1 VGLALGI
8 GIAMP
13 FRFSVLSSLFGAG
26 TAGGTLLG
34 ASETDGLAVDFTA
47 ATPDL
52 LIRDAASTLNYS
64 GTPFLNDGGK
74 LTFSRTSLATVVDDD
89 GLVKWAPHNL
99 AVRSAEFSDASWTK
113 TGASVT
119 TGSSDPAGG
128 TNAFTLEA
136 TATGNSFL
144 LQSILVTQNVV
155 YTSSI
160 FAKAGNTNFVA
171 LTLDNTLFGGP
182 HAVFNLSNGT
192 IDTAPSGATA
202 LIESIGGGWYR
213 CSLTDTPNN
222 TVSVGAVIVTPSRTG
237 AARLQGVTGD
247 TVLVWGAHLYRSDLG
262 GMQANG
268 TAYPTYNPTVGAAY
282 YGPRIDHD
290 PVTLAKKGLLM
301 EEART
306 NNLLHSAGFDDIL
319 WIKTAASITANNTAA
334 PDGTTTAD
342 KLIDTAA
349 DTAHFL
355 AQNVTLVENTTYTYS
370 CFLKAGERSWGR
382 LALTDRAGTIFR
394 VWFDLSSGTKG
405 TDQTTGSTGTITSV
419 GDGWYRCTMTV
430 ASGTGATTNG
440 SPSILVTNADNT
452 TTYLG
457 DGTSGIYLWGAQL
470 EAGAFPTSYIPTT
483 TASVTRAVD
492 ANTAAVTLFPYSA
505 TEGTL
510 FAEFTPFNVGAA
522 RRAVE
527 MNDTTANERVTL
539 GSNSTPNG
547 LWTVI
552 DGGAS
557 QAAIATGTPA
567 ANTTIKMAAR
577 WKANDFALSVNGAAA
592 STDTSG
598 TLPTMT
604 TLRIGSGVSNAEPI
618 NGHIRKVVYLP
629 RVMSDAELATR
640 SA

>member
-1 VGLALGI
+1 MTPDQMRRMRMRRMNLLMAY
-8 GIAMP
+8 AS
-13 FRFSVLSSLFGAG
+13 FAASRAAASTALFGDG

-34 ASETDGLAVDFTA
+34 ATETDGLAVDFTA

-89 GLVKWAPHNL
+89 GLIKWSPHN
-99 AVRSAEFSDASWTK
+99 
-113 TGASVT
+113 
-119 TGSSDPAGG
+119 
-128 TNAFTLEA
+128 
-136 TATGNSFL
+136 
-144 LQSILVTQNVV
+144 ILVQSADFTTTWAN
-155 YTSSI
+155 S
-160 FAKAGNTNFVA
+160 NTTDSA
-171 LTLDNTLFGGP
+171 NTIAAPDGTTT
-182 HAVFNLSNGT
+182 ADTIAASAANGT
-192 IDTAPSGATA
+192 ILQTYTATA
-202 LIESIGGGWYR
+202 NQYTFGVWLKRKTGTGDIEIAADSGTWTAKAITADWALY
-213 CSLTDTPNN
+213 
-222 TVSVGAVIVTPSRTG
+222 TVSQTPAAGSKTAGIRIVTS
-237 AARLQGVTGD
+237 GD
-247 TVLVWGAHLYRSDLG
+247 EVYAWGAHLYRSDLG
-262 GMQANG
+262 GMQDNG
-268 TAYPTYNPTVGAAY
+268 SAFPTYNPTTSAAY

-290 PVTLAKKGLLM
+290 PVTLAKRGLLM

-306 NNLLHSAGFDDIL
+306 NLLEYSEQLNDASWTLNAIL
-319 WIKTAASITANNTAA
+319 AFGSGSVANATTAPS
-334 PDGTTTAD
+334 GETTAD
-342 KLIDTAA
+342 LIVPNTSNTNHSVLNDSSVTGAVTYTQSIYAKAA
-349 DTAHFL
+349 GYTWLQITESTGF
-355 AQNVTLVENTTYTYS
+355 NNTTRANINLADGSLGAVVGYT
-370 CFLKAGERSWGR
+370 A
-382 LALTDRAGTIFR
+382 
-394 VWFDLSSGTKG
+394 
-405 TDQTTGSTGTITSV
+405 STLQVSDA
-419 GDGWYRCTMTV
+419 GDGWWRI
-430 ASGTGATTNG
+430 S
-440 SPSILVTNADNT
+440 VTNTASSTTATGRYLIIPLNANT
-452 TTYLG
+452 DSRNPSYAG
-457 DGTSGIYLWGAQL
+457 DGTSGVYLWGAQL

-510 FAEFTPFNVGAA
+510 FAEFTPFNVAAA

-539 GSNSTPNG
+539 GSNATPNG